1 MRKRFFDQCDAVRP
15 VRPVCCAGR
24 FRCIRPIFRWAL
36 WGLEI
41 GGAMALLLW
50 AKRLAD
56 EEAPLA
62 AHVAANL
69 GGAGLLCALVRP
81 FFWRKR

>member
-1 MRKRFFDQCDAVRP
+1 MRKRFSDQCDAVRP

-41 GGAMALLLW
+41 GGA
-50 AKRLAD
+50 
-56 EEAPLA
+56 
-62 AHVAANL
+62 
-69 GGAGLLCALVRP
+69 GLLCALVRP